1 MPTARMHSHSVE
13 QKSEIATLVVLLRHH
28 HVINMSSTR
37 PDRDE
42 GKQLEL
48 STSLTFL
55 DGNDSQR
62 DQLAD
67 DSDSVCYIEN
77 TLSDSVTMITNI
89 NKVQGIYV
97 LL

>member
-1 MPTARMHSHSVE
+1 
-13 QKSEIATLVVLLRHH
+13 
-28 HVINMSSTR
+28 MSSTCHR
-37 PDRDE
+37 HVRI
-42 GKQLEL
+42 GTRVKQLEL
-48 STSLTFL
+48 SSYRSKCSSLTFL

-77 TLSDSVTMITNI
+77 TLSDSVTMITKI